1 MVPCAETRFKEEI
14 LMKQY
19 KISNEYSFYVNKN
32 GNNVFCRKWK
42 IKKDTL
48 YHKGL
53 IFPIST
59 PLEDIISI
67 ESYVDEGFP
76 DNNSLEVSYNDVK
89 SNGEKFIN
97 KNVLH
102 FSPFD
107 RKDIEKLFRELK
119 KAYPKM
125 KLKLLSEK
133 DDREMCDL
141 AVKDLTERRARAKE
155 EEEDRRT
162 AQILAAQNASHTTKK
177 DASVVGRAVVG
188 GLVAG
193 PAGAVV
199 GALSA
204 VDKNN
209 KNRSK

>member
-1 MVPCAETRFKEEI
+1 
-14 LMKQY
+14 
-19 KISNEYSFYVNKN
+19 
-32 GNNVFCRKWK
+32 
-42 IKKDTL
+42 
-48 YHKGL
+48 
-53 IFPIST
+53 
-59 PLEDIISI
+59 
-67 ESYVDEGFP
+67 
-76 DNNSLEVSYNDVK
+76 
-89 SNGEKFIN
+89 
-97 KNVLH
+97 
-102 FSPFD
+102 
-107 RKDIEKLFRELK
+107 
-119 KAYPKM
+119 M